1 AIFLPLALACAA
13 HASSKNGVLG
23 DPALECDTK
32 RMLLT
37 LRTQK
42 PFRGKIY
49 VRGNSHKRE
58 CLADYSTATAHSA
71 TIDHGNTVIDQSQNR
86 NFTII
91 RTTIDHDSCHTE
103 KIKTFENKNLDFV
116 EILLTLKQELSPN
129 GIAFENTII
138 VQFHRHMVTL
148 GDKSFNVRC
157 FYAESETTV
166 ESKFEV
172 SMIPTGLIQHDMQM
186 PNCIYSVRGQTL
198 NGPLIKSAEVGATV
212 FHKWECKGGSGK

>member
-1 AIFLPLALACAA
+1 MFGGLFDGGRSFGDSRSRQYVWSPL
-13 HASSKNGVLG
+13 VLRT
-23 DPALECDTK
+23 ATK
-32 RMLLT
+32 R
-37 LRTQK
+37 K
-42 PFRGKIY
+42 D
-49 VRGNSHKRE
+49 KR
-58 CLADYSTATAHSA
+58 
-71 TIDHGNTVIDQSQNR
+71 
-86 NFTII
+86 
-91 RTTIDHDSCHTE
+91 
-103 KIKTFENKNLDFV
+103 
-116 EILLTLKQELSPN
+116 LSPN